1 MGVILLHFRLMSFGT
16 VLCCGGLDVLM
27 FCSEDGG
34 SRFFENFAND
44 LGDCGPR
51 GVSSAGYSSNVH
63 FQESRKSRTHIY
75 IIRTTLCCAETAFS

>member
-1 MGVILLHFRLMSFGT
+1 MSFGT

-44 LGDCGPR
+44 LGDCGPC
-51 GVSSAGYSSNVH
+51 GISSVGYSSNVH
-63 FQESRKSRTHIY
+63 CQESRKSRTHIS
-75 IIRTTLCCAETAFS
+75 IILIALCSGETGFS